1 VQFEVTDK
9 SALLGQ
15 LRIDRG
21 VTPEPAAGLWRWLLL
36 GGLVVVAA
44 IAGAWFFLAGPRGVP
59 VHVAV
64 ARAVAASAS
73 GVGGQAL
80 GGSTLDASGYVVAL
94 RQATVSGKII
104 ARVTAMLIEAG
115 QHVEEGQIIARL
127 DDSNIAASLE
137 QARAQVAQ
145 AHANF
150 AAAQTALADA
160 EPIYQRNKKLLAAG
174 WISGTAFDTSQS
186 TYHAAQTALDV
197 AARQLSVAEKGL
209 VMAER
214 LEDDT
219 VIRAPF
225 TGVVTVKNAQP
236 GETISYQFS
245 GGGGVATIVDMDSLE
260 VQVDVSENFIS
271 RVHAGQ
277 PAAIKLNA
285 YPDWQIP
292 AQVIAIIPTADQSKA
307 TVKVRVAFKQK
318 DERVLPQ
325 MGARVSFFE
334 DSPKAVA
341 GSTAPA
347 QLGVTVPAAA
357 VQGKGDVGAV
367 FVIVDGDRVERRAV
381 RLGARGADD
390 QTILSGLQPGARVA
404 LGDLSQLSDG
414 ARIHIEQ

>member
-1 VQFEVTDK
+1 VSDK
-9 SALLGQ
+9 TALLGQ

-21 VTPEPAAGLWRWLLL
+21 VAPEPAAGLWRWLLL
-36 GGLVVVAA
+36 GGLAVVVVIAA
-44 IAGAWFFLAGPRGVP
+44 GWYFLTGPRGVP

-64 ARAVAASAS
+64 AQAIAASAS
-73 GVGGQAL
+73 GGGGPAL

-104 ARVTAMLIEAG
+104 ARVTEMLIEAG
-115 QHVEEGQIIARL
+115 QRVQKDEVIARL

-145 AHANF
+145 AGANY
-150 AAAQTALADA
+150 AAAKTMLGDV
-160 EPIYQRNKKLLAAG
+160 EPIYQRNKKLVGQG
-174 WISGTAFDTSQS
+174 WISRTAYDNSQMS
-186 TYHAAQTALDV
+186 YHSAQTALDV
-197 AARQLSVAEKGL
+197 AERQMGVAQKAL
-209 VMAER
+209 AVAER
-214 LEDDT
+214 LEEDT

-318 DERVLPQ
+318 DDRVLPQ

-334 DSPKAVA
+334 DNPKAAA
-341 GSTAPA
+341 GNTAPA

-357 VQGKGDVGAV
+357 VQGKGDVGTV
-367 FVIVDGDRVERRAV
+367 FVIVDGERVERRAV

-404 LGDLSQLSDG
+404 LGDLSLLSDG